1 MFLIQFGLQSVSV
14 CINIKR
20 ILFRLPIFLFH
31 PSDFQFCTSIKNVVG
46 SLDVWFSDYFQI
58 CWDLQKSCLW
68 LTSIAPVVTDFP
80 RVVSIFA
87 LRSCYWILM
96 GRLIL
101 LRDRELV
108 FSNNFMGWVGV
119 FSGTWKYLFW
129 CLFSVFRLY
138 TAPRLCSYFYS
149 GLCPSCAETW
159 LLIYLLLKKNS
170 FRHT

>member
-1 MFLIQFGLQSVSV
+1 LAVMRCWLLRQRLWWWLAAP
-14 CINIKR
+14 
-20 ILFRLPIFLFH
+20 ILVLVVVVFSIWCFWSLPR
-31 PSDFQFCTSIKNVVG
+31 VVG